1 MSTEEQTTVI
11 NTDGADIEA
20 SPLKDATES
29 LVGFDSIL
37 VAIDEFQKMGKALK
51 KLVQESKISYNKE
64 KKLTN
69 KLLHKKK
76 PRKTS
81 DKPTGFKKPGSIS
94 PELATFLG
102 VPSDH
107 QLARTDVTNLIN
119 NYVMKHSL
127 QNAKNRREFVLTDT
141 EAKTAEVPFNKE
153 PATKLRNL
161 LKPDVTV
168 TYFNLQKWLAP
179 HFIKAPSVA
188 IPDSGVQ
195 TSAAVTPPVT
205 QTPVVV
211 TPPVPPVVVSDQ
223 TPAAK
228 KVRVRTGMSRTR
240 A

>member
-1 MSTEEQTTVI
+1 
-11 NTDGADIEA
+11 
-20 SPLKDATES
+20 
-29 LVGFDSIL
+29 
-37 VAIDEFQKMGKALK
+37 MGKALK
-51 KLVQESKISYNKE
+51 KHVQDSKISYNKE

-102 VPSDH
+102 VSSDH

-119 NYVMKHSL
+119 KYVMTHGL
-127 QNAKNRREFVLTDT
+127 QNAKNRREFVLTDA
-141 EAKTAEVPFNKE
+141 EAKTAEVPFNKD

-179 HFIKAPSVA
+179 HFIKAAPSVA

-195 TSAAVTPPVT
+195 PPVA
-205 QTPVVV
+205 PVAPAKV
-211 TPPVPPVVVSDQ
+211 T
-223 TPAAK
+223 TPAVVEPQAGK
-228 KVRVRTGMSRTR
+228 KTRVRTGMSRAR